1 MIILIIIISLIL
13 CGISIFGM
21 SKSYEFEELFT
32 GIFMIFGVTFLI
44 SVIALLILLCAYPYN
59 IDAKLKMYQE
69 ENQSIE
75 EKIKT
80 TVQNYK
86 EYEQDTFSKIVE
98 KADLQTL
105 ILKFPELNSNELV
118 KSEIETYKSN
128 NEKIKSLKEQQID
141 RGLIGWWLFFNIG
154 VNNE

>member
-1 MIILIIIISLIL
+1 MIILLIILSLVALVIIGYCIENTYLDDEIL
-13 CGISIFGM
+13 AGLGAIVCV
-21 SKSYEFEELFT
+21 LF
-32 GIFMIFGVTFLI
+32 IAKI
-44 SVIALLILLCAYPYN
+44 IALIILLCCYPYN
-59 IDAKLKMYQE
+59 VDAKLKMYEE

-86 EYEQDTFSKIVE
+86 EYEQETFSKIVE

-141 RGLIGWWLFFNIG
+141 KGLIGWWLFFNIG
-154 VNNE
+154 G

>member
-1 MIILIIIISLIL
+1 MIILVIIISILLVIISMIGVSHSNWCNEDFFETIGSLFGFILLGSIVGLI
-13 CGISIFGM
+13 
-21 SKSYEFEELFT
+21 
-32 GIFMIFGVTFLI
+32 
-44 SVIALLILLCAYPYN
+44 ILLCIYPYN
-59 IDAKLKMYQE
+59 VDEKLKMYQE

-86 EYEQDTFSKIVE
+86 EYEQETFSKIVE

-141 RGLIGWWLFFNIG
+141 KGRIGWWLYFNIG
-154 VNNE
+154 G

>member
-1 MIILIIIISLIL
+1 MIILLCIISLIL
-13 CGISIFGM
+13 CGIGIVGTV
-21 SKSYEFEELFT
+21 KSYEYEEIFA
-32 GIFMIFGVTFLI
+32 GIVLIFGVVFSI
-44 SVIALLILLCAYPYN
+44 STIALLGLLCIYPYN
-59 IDAKLKMYQE
+59 VDEKLKMYQE

-86 EYEQDTFSKIVE
+86 EYEQETFSKIVE

-141 RGLIGWWLFFNIG
+141 KGRIGWWLFFNIG
-154 VNNE
+154 V